1 MLTIQLVNK
10 EHLVN
15 KLNSEHFSF
24 HQQKSIFF
32 QKNSRFSKKFKILK
46 KIYIFKKIYIYFLKK
61 TYFHKISKYSK
72 NTIQYLKWVRFF
84 FRIQVSD
91 TLAKFPLVK
100 SVAVIKVIKVKK
112 VINRDYETLKHIDFK
127 ISKVLQWYLRI

>member
-1 MLTIQLVNK
+1 M
-10 EHLVN
+10 
-15 KLNSEHFSF
+15 F
-24 HQQKSIFF
+24 
-32 QKNSRFSKKFKILK
+32 
-46 KIYIFKKIYIYFLKK
+46 FKKIYFLKN

-100 SVAVIKVIKVKK
+100 SVAVIKVKK
-112 VINRDYETLKHIDFK
+112 VIDRDYETLKHIDYK
-127 ISKVLQWYLRI
+127 IFEVLQWNLRI